1 MKLFLCD
8 LAIERARLA
17 FAQIEAFAPLNGL
30 LEMDNPPKPVPPS
43 AEEVARLKEE
53 AAEQLQIAADYISS
67 CGYHKRDE
75 ELAELQ
81 AVLRGERKFADL
93 PPRV

>member
-1 MKLFLCD
+1 
-8 LAIERARLA
+8 RLA

-30 LEMDNPPKPVPPS
+30 LEMDNPPKPSPPS
-43 AEEVARLKEE
+43 AGEIARLKSEAGEE
-53 AAEQLQIAADYISS
+53 LKTAEKYMAT

-75 ELAELQ
+75 ELAELE
-81 AVLRGERKFADL
+81 AVVAGSRRFAEL